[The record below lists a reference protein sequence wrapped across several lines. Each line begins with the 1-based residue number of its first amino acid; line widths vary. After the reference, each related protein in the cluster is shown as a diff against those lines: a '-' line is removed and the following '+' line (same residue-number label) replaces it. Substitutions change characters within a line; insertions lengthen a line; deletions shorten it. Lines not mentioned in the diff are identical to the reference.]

1 MSNFYF
7 DYEKFYNYYSD
18 VSNLE
23 INNETPRQDIYYYSE
38 NPNNIQMPIQ
48 ITLSDKFI
56 TINNSR
62 IYVSSIGK
70 QRLLFTIPTLIDN
83 KLWDFHYHFGKRIVN
98 KPKQKSQKRKKPID
112 GVFFHKTI
120 QKPTENG
127 KENINCYFRQKMNID
142 LNNFEDMEC
151 LQRGNKMRELYTPED
166 FVYIKEI
173 ISRPFKNQT
182 AGKASRKTRRKNKK
196 MNNRK
201 SRRY

>member
-1 MSNFYF
+1 MGNFYF

-23 INNETPRQDIYYYSE
+23 TNNEKLNPDIYYYSE
-38 NPNNIQMPIQ
+38 TPNNIQIPIQ
-48 ITLSDKFI
+48 TTLSDKFI
-56 TINNSR
+56 TINNTR
-62 IYVSSIGK
+62 IFVSSIGK

-83 KLWDFHYHFGKRIVN
+83 KWWDFHYHFGKRIIN
-98 KPKQKSQKRKKPID
+98 KPKRKSQKRKKPID

-166 FVYIKEI
+166 FVFIKEI
-173 ISRPFKNQT
+173 ISRPFLNQT
-182 AGKASRKTRRKNKK
+182 AGKSRKTRRKNKRI
-196 MNNRK
+196 NHRK
-201 SRRY
+201 SIRY